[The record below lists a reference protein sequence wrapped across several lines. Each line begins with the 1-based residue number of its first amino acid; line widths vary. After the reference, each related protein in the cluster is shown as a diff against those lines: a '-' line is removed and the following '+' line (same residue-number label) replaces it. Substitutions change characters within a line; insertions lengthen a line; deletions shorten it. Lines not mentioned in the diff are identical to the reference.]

1 MKLESHPYYPYS
13 TRVLIDLI
21 NAGELPMIVEAHVE
35 PTYGHVGRLVY
46 SDGRVRFFR
55 NSNRGI
61 NNNGASAISRDKG
74 YTKYFLHR
82 LGYRVPRGETFL
94 ADDYAVLID
103 THLGQHGFDQYATP
117 QKALSYIET
126 LGYPVVIKP
135 NDESLGKGVFVC
147 YDESN
152 VTDAM
157 QALRGL
163 AVRVFLVE
171 EHVGYADYRVVVLD
185 GMVRMAYRRFPLQI
199 VGDGVQTIDALLSA
213 ERARLDG
220 GHRRVLFAEDD
231 ARLNKRLRH
240 FGLTRQSVLPADEVY
255 IVYDAA
261 NASLG
266 GQVED
271 VTDVLHP
278 YWQQLCVDVTQAMGL
293 RLCGVDLA
301 CADIAASGAPYA
313 IFELNASPG
322 LSHYAASGE
331 VQAGK
336 VRQLIKD
343 IYRSLE

>member
-1 MKLESHPYYPYS
+1 MKLESHAHYPYS
-13 TRVLIDLI
+13 TRMLIDLI
-21 NAGELPMIVEAHVE
+21 NADELPMIVDAHVE

-46 SDGRVRFFR
+46 ADGRVRLFR

-74 YTKYFLHR
+74 YTKYFLRR
-82 LGYRVPRGETFL
+82 LGYEVPDGETFL
-94 ADDYAVLID
+94 ADDYAALID

-117 QKALSYIET
+117 QKVLGYIEA

-152 VTDAM
+152 VTEAI

-171 EHVGYADYRVVVLD
+171 EYIGYPDYRVVVFD
-185 GMVRMAYRRFPLQI
+185 GAVRMAYRRFPLQI
-199 VGDGVQTIDALLSA
+199 VGDGLQTIGALLDT
-213 ERARLDG
+213 ERARLDS
-220 GHRRVLFAEDD
+220 GHRRVLFAEND
-231 ARLNKRLRH
+231 ARLNKRLHH
-240 FGLTRQSVLPADEVY
+240 FGLTRGTVLPADEVY

-266 GQVED
+266 GQIED
-271 VTDVLHP
+271 VTEVLHP
-278 YWQQLCVDVTQAMGL
+278 YWQQLCIDVSRAMGL

-301 CADIAASGAPYA
+301 CADIASPDAPYA

-331 VQAGK
+331 IQAHK
-336 VRQLIKD
+336 VRQLVKD
-343 IYRSLE
+343 IYRFSE